1 MMHSFTP
8 VSLEQRADYYA
19 LWQQTP
25 RHSLDYSLANLWG
38 WQGHYGL
45 QWHFAHGL
53 CWICQT
59 LPVRQYWAP
68 VGDWQHAD
76 WPALL
81 PQLADAPVIRVP
93 DELAALW
100 QEALPGRVQ
109 ISEDR
114 GQWEYLY
121 DREALATLPGNRY
134 HKKKNHVNSY
144 IKTYGEPDYR
154 PLDDAMVE
162 DVLALQDTWCQ
173 WHECENSPS
182 LRAEN
187 EAINRVLSHWELF
200 EGLTGA
206 SLYVNDQMVAFSV
219 GEKLDDNTLG
229 VHFEKGLNGFKGVYQ
244 TMNCLF
250 ARYAGA
256 DFQRLNRAQDL
267 DEEGL
272 RQAKMTYLPA
282 DFVRKSR
289 VRILEA
295 ASC

>member
-1 MMHSFTP
+1 MQSFSP
-8 VSLEQRADYYA
+8 VSLQHRTDYYA
-19 LWQQTP
+19 LWRQTP
-25 RHSLDYSLANLWG
+25 CRSLDYSLANLWG
-38 WQGHYGL
+38 WQTHYGL
-45 QWHFAHGL
+45 QWRFAHGL

-59 LPVRQYWAP
+59 LPVKQYWAP
-68 VGDWQHAD
+68 VGDWRQAD
-76 WPALL
+76 WAALL
-81 PQLADAPVIRVP
+81 PELADAPVIRVP
-93 DELAALW
+93 DELAAIW
-100 QEALPGRVQ
+100 QEVMPGRVQ
-109 ISEDR
+109 VSEDR

-154 PLDDAMVE
+154 PLNDVMVE
-162 DVLALQDTWCQ
+162 DVLGLQDTWCQ
-173 WHECENSPS
+173 WHECESSPS

-219 GEKLDDNTLG
+219 GEKLGQDTLG

-250 ARYAGA
+250 ARHAGA
-256 DFQRLNRAQDL
+256 DLHLLNRAQDL

-272 RQAKMTYLPA
+272 RQAKMTYLPV

-295 ASC
+295 SSC